1 MTTALLQ
8 EREQRLLRERSRQ
21 IDAALNALRSTP
33 LPPLLP
39 LPQSQLYTE
48 HDSDAAT
55 VVSTVASSKGRPV
68 LSDMLQ
74 DAE

>member
-1 MTTALLQ
+1 MMLLQ

-33 LPPLLP
+33 LPQLLP
-39 LPQSQLYTE
+39 LPQSQLHTAN
-48 HDSDAAT
+48 DSDAAS
-55 VVSTVASSKGRPV
+55 VVSTKGRPV

>member
-1 MTTALLQ
+1 MLTVLLQ

-33 LPPLLP
+33 LPQLLP
-39 LPQSQLYTE
+39 LPESQLHTAT
-48 HDSDAAT
+48 DSDGAIA
-55 VVSTVASSKGRPV
+55 VSVKGRPV